1 MHQEAFSGP
10 GTPGNSASNVE
21 NSIFLQHSKPPAG
34 KPKGDCLNY
43 KPIPLKWPALA
54 FLFLVICS
62 LLALLEYIHHLLPIT
77 KESGGVPQASM
88 LVPSM
93 SLATLMTSMSTASHH
108 ARMAAMETPA
118 INIHRDVQPSKK
130 PPVSFP
136 ALNPRH
142 YAITNDTAVTNN
154 TIIQTMNGTNLATN
168 ISRPQISLTSQDR
181 CNHTSDGLTHRS
193 CLYPNP
199 GSYASVNGGPMFHIT
214 STCAWEPDPPDGVPF
229 FMTPT
234 HGLCGRNLW
243 ISNDTLD
250 CPIRAYSFSCE
261 TLYEDSFD
269 DSHLE
274 CNEIPYSPNSPVTM
288 FQVDLTLD
296 HSRCVNTM
304 NRCSCDPGEPLHSS
318 NSQPPVTQ
326 IFSILGETTVT
337 TRSADF
343 ESTVTSIFTGKDGSP
358 TTLLEPTTVHN
369 GISTFTTS
377 GPVAINIITA
387 TMNEGGQL
395 WASISKT
402 SMDSSLS
409 QSAAVVS
416 DALPTGITNHPIT
429 LTQLNQLGVPT
440 ATATDYLETLLDS
453 NGLPTATIIVT
464 LETLTNQSGVPTKTI
479 AEFLPTGTSN
489 STNSGP
495 TESTNSTSELTS
507 YFGVNSSRYVIGA
520 FVPILMSTILS
531 MLIQLVDKNIKLM
544 VPFYSL
550 TRAGGATAADSLCM
564 APGGLVHLPRSVRF
578 FY

>member
-21 NSIFLQHSKPPAG
+21 NSIFLQRSKPPAG
-34 KPKGDCLNY
+34 KPKGDFLNY
-43 KPIPLKWPALA
+43 KPIALKWPALA
-54 FLFLVICS
+54 FLFLVCS

-77 KESGGVPQASM
+77 EESGGVPQASM

-93 SLATLMTSMSTASHH
+93 SLATLMTSMTTASHH

-118 INIHRDVQPSKK
+118 INIHRDVVPSQK
-130 PPVSFP
+130 PPVLFP
-136 ALNPRH
+136 ALNPRR

-181 CNHTSDGLTHRS
+181 CNHTSDGLTRRS

-199 GSYASVNGGPMFHIT
+199 GSYASDNE
-214 STCAWEPDPPDGVPF
+214 EPDPPDGIPA

-234 HGLCGRNLW
+234 RGPCGSNFW

-250 CPIRAYSFSCE
+250 CPIRAHSFSCKN
-261 TLYEDSFD
+261 LNGDSFD

-274 CNEIPYSPNSPVTM
+274 CNEIPYSTDSPITM
-288 FQVDLTLD
+288 FQLDLTLD
-296 HSRCVNTM
+296 YSRCGDTM
-304 NRCSCDPGEPLHSS
+304 THCSCDPGEPLHAS
-318 NSQPPVTQ
+318 NSLPSVTQ
-326 IFSILGETTVT
+326 IFRILGETTIT
-337 TRSADF
+337 TWSADF
-343 ESTVTSIFTGKDGSP
+343 ESTVTSIFTEKDGSP

-369 GISTFTTS
+369 GVSTFTTS
-377 GPVAINIITA
+377 GPVAIDIITA

-395 WASISKT
+395 WAHISKT
-402 SMDSSLS
+402 SMDNSLS
-409 QSAAVVS
+409 QSAAAVS

-429 LTQLNQLGVPT
+429 FTQLNQLGVPT
-440 ATATDYLETLLDS
+440 AT
-453 NGLPTATIIVT
+453 
-464 LETLTNQSGVPTKTI
+464 TLTDQNGVPTKTI
-479 AEFLPTGTSN
+479 AEFLPTGTST
-489 STNSGP
+489 STDSGS
-495 TESTNSTSELTS
+495 TRSTNSTTELTS

-544 VPFYSL
+544 LLFYSL
-550 TRAGGATAADSLCM
+550 TRAGGATAVDSLCM

-578 FY
+578 FYQLAILVSISSEIVELKLFGSCTLNDFRG